1 MSQMIDNLISSGAAR
16 SLTFWLNVTSEE
28 GISYPF
34 DKLYV
39 EALYRDG
46 GLTLRK
52 TLVEFSNMNKGAA
65 GAYVKRG
72 PYSLAEFAGQR
83 VDIQFRAVNDYS
95 LPTYFRID
103 DVSAR

>member
-1 MSQMIDNLISSGAAR
+1 
-16 SLTFWLNVTSEE
+16 
-28 GISYPF
+28 
-34 DKLYV
+34 
-39 EALYRDG
+39 
-46 GLTLRK
+46 
-52 TLVEFSNMNKGAA
+52 MNKGAA